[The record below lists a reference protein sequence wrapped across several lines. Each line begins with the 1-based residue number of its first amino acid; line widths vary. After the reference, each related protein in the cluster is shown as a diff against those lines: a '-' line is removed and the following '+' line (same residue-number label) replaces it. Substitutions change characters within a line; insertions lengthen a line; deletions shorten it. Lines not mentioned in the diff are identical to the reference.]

1 MKIKALFS
9 HLNGRE
15 HIHFHKPKLWD
26 EIEAVVHAVDA
37 NGCRTKVSR
46 EKTMPGRI
54 LFSPIDLNKAF
65 SQQLGNRGW
74 TESRTSYWV
83 TDDHRLIRRTLLL
96 NPSEQKRQIEAAGHR
111 AIYSYNQ
118 TDFVKGRIAVEVQF
132 GKYAFV
138 AYDMF
143 VKHMAFFVGD
153 VIDVGI
159 ELLPMKELQAQ
170 MSSGVAYYA
179 AGLYDLLRQGRST
192 PAVPLVVVGIGP

>member
-1 MKIKALFS
+1 M
-9 HLNGRE
+9 
-15 HIHFHKPKLWD
+15 
-26 EIEAVVHAVDA
+26 
-37 NGCRTKVSR
+37 
-46 EKTMPGRI
+46 
-54 LFSPIDLNKAF
+54 
-65 SQQLGNRGW
+65 
-74 TESRTSYWV
+74 
-83 TDDHRLIRRTLLL
+83 IRRTLLL

-118 TDFVKGRIAVEVQF
+118 TDFVKDRIAVKVQF

-170 MSSGVAYYA
+170 MISGVAYYA